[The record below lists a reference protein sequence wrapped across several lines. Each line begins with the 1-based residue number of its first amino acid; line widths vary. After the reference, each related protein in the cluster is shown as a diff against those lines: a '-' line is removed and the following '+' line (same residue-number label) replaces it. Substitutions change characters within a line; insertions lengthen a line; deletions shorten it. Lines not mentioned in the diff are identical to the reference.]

1 MTRRVPGTLPKGIME
16 KISKHL
22 KWVDEPF
29 DKKTVGKL
37 KADVVYTSG
46 KKGTKG
52 KYLYT
57 TDSKGR
63 LSTAHAHPLVL
74 DKTKRASH
82 AGNPAGKQSGDH
94 AGHIFGD
101 IFGGSPKLDNIVS
114 QTSHNNLSRVKKLE
128 NNWAK
133 ELGKTPPS
141 DIKVDV
147 KVLYGSGGRPVGFQ
161 IDETINGVATRH
173 NLRN

>member
-1 MTRRVPGTLPKGIME
+1 MSRRVPSTLPKGIMA

-74 DKTKRASH
+74 DKTKRANHSR
-82 AGNPAGKQSGDH
+82 NPSGKKSGDH
-94 AGHIFGD
+94 AGHLFGD
-101 IFGGSPKLDNIVS
+101 IFGGSPKLDNIVA
-114 QTSHNNLSRVKKLE
+114 QTSDVNLKEVRALE
-128 NNWAK
+128 RKWETA
-133 ELGKTPPS
+133 LGKTPPS
-141 DIKVDV
+141 DVLVDV
-147 KVLYGSGGRPVGFQ
+147 KVMYGADARPVGFK
-161 IDETINGVATRH
+161 IDEVIDGVKQTH
-173 NLRN
+173 TMRN